1 MARHVKREK
10 AEISTP
16 ESRTSDRKKQSLP
29 DATAKLKGV
38 VLVIRLLAV
47 PALCSW

>member
-10 AEISTP
+10 EEISTP
-16 ESRTSDRKKQSLP
+16 ESRTSDRKKQSMP

-38 VLVIRLLAV
+38 MLVIRLLAL
-47 PALCSW
+47 PALCS